1 MLMMFLVIELQIEKQ
16 QCIVHSSFPLQRLTS
31 VLRHQLL
38 LEVSQIKGTQT
49 SEQLADLKVKCT
61 ALQNQI
67 QHWHET
73 QLVYMPC
80 VGTLLMQTLTTVNSD
95 KYLLIEPAK
104 DIGLHLPSSLLQNLR

>member
-1 MLMMFLVIELQIEKQ
+1 MTFLVIELQIEKQ

-61 ALQNQI
+61 ALQNRI
-67 QHWHET
+67 QRWHET
-73 QLVYMPC
+73 QLVYMLC